1 MTDYKALYEA
11 EKKKNEK
18 LKIDLTKAWD
28 ARGDL
33 FRKARIKTLTEEVE
47 KMKDLCSLCMRSAV
61 IANEDLK
68 SSRNAFKEL
77 LHEPNLKSVLRELL
91 DQKELPRAL
100 KELLHNPNLKLILRE
115 LLDQKI

>member
-47 KMKDLCSLCMRSAV
+47 KLKDLMALCI
-61 IANEDLK
+61 IANETLK
-68 SSRNAFKEL
+68 SSQNALKEL
-77 LHEPNLKSVLRELL
+77 LHEPNLKLVLRELL